1 MIPGGRAPE
10 YIRLNPRVIEIV
22 RHFAAAKKPLAS
34 ICHGA
39 QVLAAAGV
47 VEGLKCSAYPACGP
61 DVTRA
66 GGKYADIPVD
76 AGRDGRL
83 PGHGAGVARAPG
95 LARAVPEG
103 AGDEDRAI
111 GRTERGLRIGSWPE
125 KGASLVYFRGSPGG
139 G

>member
-1 MIPGGRAPE
+1 M
-10 YIRLNPRVIEIV
+10 LEIV
-22 RHFAAAKKPLAS
+22 QHFAAAKKPIAA

-47 VEGLKCSAYPACGP
+47 LEGLKCSAYPACGP

-66 GGKYADIPVD
+66 GGKYAEIPVD
-76 AGRDGRL
+76 QARDRRQ
-83 PGHGAGVARAPG
+83 PGHGAGVAGAPR
-95 LARAVPEG
+95 LARPVPEG

-111 GRTERGLRIGSWPE
+111 GKAAYQLHIGSRTS
-125 KGASLVYFRGSPGG
+125 GAVALYGRVSPGG